1 LNGKGFLQFK
11 NNFILEC
18 EFINNNIRE
27 QNKMNLIDLNKGEE
41 HSVVGFNSE
50 TKECICE
57 RFTFILDFKNGLL
70 IVK

>member
-1 LNGKGFLQFK
+1 
-11 NNFILEC
+11 
-18 EFINNNIRE
+18 
-27 QNKMNLIDLNKGEE
+27 MNLIDLNKGEE